1 MATNPL
7 LRAERYRGHHKNHGK
22 SYYRAGSM
30 TETPEYFADRPN
42 DGNRAQLAVGT
53 ERPSDML
60 SVLLRAV
67 RLRGEQ
73 IFCCAPA
80 SPFAISFDHPGGTLH
95 IVSQGEFELQVDGEP
110 GSNCYKRG
118 DVVMLPAGRVHTVR
132 HGGLVSPR
140 ELAPGDVLLDTARHG
155 EGTHWLSGT
164 FSFHDSPA
172 AQLLHGLPPLIELRG
187 AGDQALV
194 WLEVSSQMLVKETT
208 DPSQGSLE
216 MVSRILDLLFIQ
228 VLRAWATGPDA
239 TPGWLTGAMDP
250 VVGTAIT
257 AIHSDPGH
265 PWTIDGLAHKSNLS
279 RSAFADRFATR
290 VGQAPGAY
298 VAQVRLSNAA
308 ALLLDT
314 PEPVAAVAAK
324 VGYDSEAAFSRAFSK
339 RYGMPPSKW
348 RRQTTAILA
357 D

>member
-1 MATNPL
+1 
-7 LRAERYRGHHKNHGK
+7 
-22 SYYRAGSM
+22 M
-30 TETPEYFADRPN
+30 TETPEYFADRP
-42 DGNRAQLAVGT
+42 DGGNRAHLATST

-95 IVSQGEFELQVDGEP
+95 IISQGQFELQLDGEP
-110 GSNCYKRG
+110 GTNCYKRG
-118 DVVMLPAGRVHTVR
+118 DVVLLPAGRVHTVR
-132 HGGLVSPR
+132 HGRLVSPR
-140 ELAPGDVLLDTARHG
+140 ALASSDVQLDTARHG

-194 WLEVSSQMLVKETT
+194 WLEVSAQMLVKETT
-208 DPSQGSLE
+208 APSQGSLE

-250 VVGTAIT
+250 EVGTAIT
-257 AIHSDPGH
+257 AIHSNPGR
-265 PWTIDGLAHKSNLS
+265 PWTIERLAHKSNLS
-279 RSAFADRFATR
+279 RSAFAERFARR
-290 VGQAPGAY
+290 VGQPPGAY
-298 VAQVRLSNAA
+298 IAQVRLSNAA
-308 ALLLDT
+308 ALLLET
-314 PEPVAAVAAK
+314 PEPVAAVATK
-324 VGYDSEAAFSRAFSK
+324 IGYDSEAAFSRAFSK

-348 RRQTTAILA
+348 RRETRTISAN
-357 D
+357 